1 MIFAL
6 GATILFIVILNKI
19 CDKKDILEQ
28 ELEELEK
35 DYNELYYN
43 SLNHSNS
50 NEEEPVEETKSV
62 FQGNINLY

>member
-6 GATILFIVILNKI
+6 GATILFIIILNKI
-19 CDKKDILEQ
+19 CDKKNELEE

-35 DYNELYYN
+35 DYKKLYYN
-43 SLNHSNS
+43 SVNHSNS
-50 NEEEPVEETKSV
+50 NEEGLVEETKSV